1 MHSHTILSRTWLFGS
16 IAGACL
22 TSLLA
27 FGADAQAPKRTASA
41 FPVLAR
47 FAGDSSASQLF
58 VAPNGQLIG
67 MVVGK
72 EFRVQHVASKRI
84 WKIADS
90 QLDDVVWSPK
100 SDRLVWSRV
109 GDKKSEEFLW
119 SIAINPATGAPIG
132 SAQRISVGP
141 GSSASISLDG
151 KWVAYQ
157 SGDRSDVKTPLRL
170 VVMPI
175 EGGPER
181 EIALFGGLE
190 EMHWSR
196 DGQSLYLMAGDR
208 GAHWKLTKAFVDGRP
223 AVLIPQ
229 PVNSWFAGM
238 TADRTRL
245 IFVAAKSRVAEGD
258 QATIVDTLG
267 REVGRV
273 PLPVDAGTQYDGI
286 IGDSLLVWQSSSE
299 RRQLVIQPI
308 AGGPAR
314 SLPIVGDANLYPQW
328 SPDGRRIAFHV
339 AEGDRQSLAV
349 MNADGSNVRVY
360 RQTDLRRDP
369 WGYHWSPDS
378 RLIAYLEKNSRKLML
393 LDAARGTIRG
403 LFADSTVHVGQWVWH
418 NDSRAIS
425 AVLKSEGVPLTIA
438 LLPLIGPQRTQLT
451 QLTLDKLPGGGL
463 GFQFIDGASV
473 VTRSDS
479 GVFLVPL
486 DGGAPRK
493 LTDVPRSTQPANAAI
508 SADHKT
514 IAVPF
519 RDVSR
524 GMFGWVE
531 FIATESGARRE
542 ISLPFWFLGPNTPT
556 FSADGRTIFIA
567 GRSPNDPSGS
577 NVYAVP
583 VDGALP
589 RIVANLGG
597 MMGGAS
603 FALSPDGRFI
613 VYAAQRDV
621 SRSLL
626 LVDLRKSSSSAP
638 APRQRR

>member
-1 MHSHTILSRTWLFGS
+1 MLSHTILSRTWLFGS

-22 TSLLA
+22 ATSLA
-27 FGADAQAPKRTASA
+27 RGAVAQAPKQTTSA

-47 FAGDSSASQLF
+47 FAGDSSASQLS
-58 VAPNGQLIG
+58 VAPNGQLIS

-72 EFRVQHVASKRI
+72 EFRVLHVASKRS
-84 WKIADS
+84 WKIAD
-90 QLDDVVWSPK
+90 LPLGDFVWSPK
-100 SDRLVWSRV
+100 SDRLVWSR
-109 GDKKSEEFLW
+109 GAENNSQEFLW
-119 SIAINPATGAPIG
+119 TITINPQTGTPIG

-141 GSSASISLDG
+141 GSSPSISLDG

-170 VVMPI
+170 VVIPI

-181 EIALFGGLE
+181 EIARFGGLE

-196 DGQSLYLMAGDR
+196 DGQSLYLKAGDR
-208 GAHWKLTKAFVDGRP
+208 GAHWTLTKAFVDGRP
-223 AVLIPQ
+223 PIQIPE
-229 PVNSWFAGM
+229 PAKSWFAGM

-245 IFVAAKSRVAEGD
+245 IFVAAKGRVAEGD
-258 QATIVDTLG
+258 QATLIDTLG

-273 PLPVDAGTQYDGI
+273 PLPVGAITQYDGV
-286 IGDSLLVWQSSSE
+286 IGDSLLVWEPSHE
-299 RRQLVIQPI
+299 RRQLVIQPL
-308 AGGPAR
+308 AGGPAK
-314 SLPIVGDANLYPQW
+314 SIPIIGDANLYPQW

-339 AEGDRQSLAV
+339 AEGDRQSLAI
-349 MNADGSNVRVY
+349 MNADGTSARVY
-360 RQTDLRRDP
+360 RQTDLRQDP
-369 WGYHWSPDS
+369 WGFHWSPDS
-378 RLIAYLEKNSRKLML
+378 RAIAFSGKGARKLML
-393 LDAARGTIRG
+393 LDVARSTISD
-403 LFADSTVHVGQWVWH
+403 LFADTTVRIGEWIWH
-418 NDSRAIS
+418 DDSRAIS
-425 AVLKSEGVPLTIA
+425 AVILANGAPPTITLFPLN
-438 LLPLIGPQRTQLT
+438 GPKQA
-451 QLTLDKLPGGGL
+451 QLTLGNWPGGVTGY
-463 GFQFIDGASV
+463 FIDGASI

-479 GVFLVPL
+479 GAFFVPL

-493 LTDVPRSTQPANAAI
+493 LADVPRNTQPANAAI

-524 GMFGWVE
+524 GMFGRVE
-531 FIATESGARRE
+531 FIAMESGARRE

-556 FSADGRTIFIA
+556 FSADGRTLFIA

-603 FALSPDGRFI
+603 FALSPDARFI

-626 LVDLRKSSSSAP
+626 LVDLRKSSPSAP
-638 APRQRR
+638 APRQRH

>member
-1 MHSHTILSRTWLFGS
+1 MHSHTILSRTWLFGT

-22 TSLLA
+22 PSLFA
-27 FGADAQAPKRTASA
+27 RGAEAQAPRRTTSD

-47 FAGDSSASQLF
+47 FTGDGSASQLF
-58 VAPNGQLIG
+58 VAPNGQLIS
-67 MVVGK
+67 MLVGK
-72 EFRVQHVASKRI
+72 EFRVLHVASKRS

-90 QLDDVVWSPK
+90 QLDDVAWSPK

-109 GDKKSEEFLW
+109 GDKNSEEFLW
-119 SIAINPATGAPIG
+119 TIAINPATGAPIG

-141 GSSASISLDG
+141 GSSPSISVDG

-157 SGDRSDVKTPLRL
+157 AGDRSDVKTPLRL

-175 EGGPER
+175 QGGPER
-181 EIALFGGLE
+181 EIARFGGLE

-208 GAHWKLTKAFVDGRP
+208 GADWKLTKAFVDGRP
-223 AVLIPQ
+223 PVSIPQ
-229 PVNSWFAGM
+229 PAKSWFAGM

-245 IFVAAKSRVAEGD
+245 IFVAAKGRVAEGD

-273 PLPVDAGTQYDGI
+273 PLPVDAITQYDGV
-286 IGDSLLVWQSSSE
+286 IGDSLLVWQSFNE

-328 SPDGRRIAFHV
+328 SPDGSRIAFHV
-339 AEGDRQSLAV
+339 VEGDRQTLAV

-360 RQTDLRRDP
+360 RQTDLRRDA
-369 WGYHWSPDS
+369 WGFHWSPDS
-378 RLIAYLEKNSRKLML
+378 RAIAFSEKGMRKLML
-393 LDAARGTIRG
+393 LDVARRTISG
-403 LFADSTVHVGQWVWH
+403 LFADTTVRVGHWIWH
-418 NDSRAIS
+418 DDSRAIS
-425 AVLKSEGVPLTIA
+425 AVILADGALPTITLFPLN
-438 LLPLIGPQRTQLT
+438 GPKQT
-451 QLTLDKLPGGGL
+451 QLTLSNPLGGGA
-463 GFQFIDGASV
+463 GFQFIDGASIF
-473 VTRSDS
+473 TRGDS
-479 GVFLVPL
+479 GAFFVPL
-486 DGGAPRK
+486 DGGAARK
-493 LTDVPRSTQPANAAI
+493 LADVPRNTQPANIAI

-514 IAVPF
+514 VAVPF

-524 GMFGWVE
+524 GMFGRVE

-542 ISLPFWFLGPNTPT
+542 ISLPFWFLGPNTST

-621 SRSLL
+621 SRALL

-638 APRQRR
+638 ALRQRR